1 MFINK
6 ENVFMEIKKL
16 PKSKVEF
23 KLVIAWNDW
32 KVFLDEAS
40 KKISK
45 EIKIEGFRP
54 GKAPKKIV
62 EQKVGK
68 EVILNTAAEEAIKK
82 NYPQKVKEL
91 NLDTIGSPEIDI
103 IKLEE
108 QVDLEFVVVA
118 SVMPEVELKKYKDEV
133 SKLNKAFANEKTEI
147 ALEDILKELEKI
159 AKSRAKLVTVR
170 REAKKEDSIIIDFE
184 VRKDG
189 ILIEGGLAKDHN
201 LILGSEVFIPG
212 FEDHLL
218 GMKEGEEKNFELKF
232 PKEYHEKNLAGG
244 LAQFKVVIKLVQ
256 EREVPVINDEFAKS
270 LGNFKDLEELKKNIE
285 EGIKKEQ
292 EFRRQEKRRGE
303 MMEILIS
310 KVELSDELPEIL
322 VHEEVHK
329 MLHELESQIQQMGM
343 SLADYVGQLGKTVD
357 DLEKDWVPQ
366 AQKRIKAALALEKII
381 KEKEIKIS
389 SEEIEEAMNKTLQF
403 YKDEKDAKDKIDM
416 KRLFDYTNGILKNEE
431 AFKMLEKM

>member
-1 MFINK
+1 
-6 ENVFMEIKKL
+6 MEIKKL

-23 KLVIAWNDW
+23 KLVIAWDNW
-32 KVFLDEAS
+32 KVFLDDAVQ
-40 KKISK
+40 KISK

-303 MMEILIS
+303 MMEILIN

-343 SLADYVGQLGKTVD
+343 SLADYVGQLGKTID
-357 DLEKDWVPQ
+357 DLEKDWIPQ

-403 YKDEKDAKDKIDM
+403 YKNEKDAKDKIDM

>member
-1 MFINK
+1 
-6 ENVFMEIKKL
+6 MEIKKL

>member
-1 MFINK
+1 
-6 ENVFMEIKKL
+6 MEIKKL

-256 EREVPVINDEFAKS
+256 EREVPVITMN
-270 LGNFKDLEELKKNIE
+270 LLNHWV
-285 EGIKKEQ
+285 
-292 EFRRQEKRRGE
+292 
-303 MMEILIS
+303 IS
-310 KVELSDELPEIL
+310 KI
-322 VHEEVHK
+322 
-329 MLHELESQIQQMGM
+329 
-343 SLADYVGQLGKTVD
+343 
-357 DLEKDWVPQ
+357 W
-366 AQKRIKAALALEKII
+366 
-381 KEKEIKIS
+381 
-389 SEEIEEAMNKTLQF
+389 
-403 YKDEKDAKDKIDM
+403 
-416 KRLFDYTNGILKNEE
+416 KN
-431 AFKMLEKM
+431 

>member
-1 MFINK
+1 
-6 ENVFMEIKKL
+6 MEIKKL

-303 MMEILIS
+303 MMEILIN

-343 SLADYVGQLGKTVD
+343 SLADYVGQLGKTID
-357 DLEKDWVPQ
+357 DLEKDWIPQ

-403 YKDEKDAKDKIDM
+403 YKNEKDAKDKIDM